1 MLDAALRARLAPAL
15 EAAAR
20 PLAAR
25 GVRAATVTAAG
36 FVVGVGSCVAAA
48 LALWPLALVL
58 WLLNRALDGLDGAL
72 ARLRG
77 ATDLGGFL
85 DIVADLAVYG
95 GFVVGVAVAVPGAR
109 LACAVLLA
117 SYYLNAGAW
126 LAYSSLAE
134 RRGLAVGDDRSLR
147 FVTGV
152 AEGGETIA
160 AYTLFCLLPHAA
172 ATIAWVFAAAVAATA
187 LQRLVHAVRTL

>member
-25 GVRAATVTAAG
+25 GVRATSVTAAG
-36 FVVGVGSCVAAA
+36 FVVGVGACVAAA
-48 LALWPLALVL
+48 LALWPLALAL

-72 ARLRG
+72 ARVRG

-85 DIVADLAVYG
+85 DILADLAVYG
-95 GFVVGVAVAVPGAR
+95 GFVAGVAVAEPGAR

-134 RRGLAVGDDRSLR
+134 RRRLAVGDDRSLR
-147 FVTGV
+147 FVTGL
-152 AEGGETIA
+152 AEGTETIV
-160 AYTLFCLLPHAA
+160 AYTLFCLLPSAA
-172 ATIAWVFAAAVAATA
+172 ATIAWVFASVVVVTA
-187 LQRLVHAVRTL
+187 LQRLVYAVRTL

>member
-1 MLDAALRARLAPAL
+1 VLDAALRARLAPAL

-25 GVRAATVTAAG
+25 GVRAGSVTAAG
-36 FVVGVGSCVAAA
+36 FAVGVGACVAAA
-48 LALWPLALVL
+48 LALWPVALAL
-58 WLLNRALDGLDGAL
+58 WLLNRVLDGLDGAL
-72 ARLRG
+72 ARLHG

-95 GFVVGVAVAVPGAR
+95 GFVAGVAVAEPGAR
-109 LACAVLLA
+109 LACVVLLVG
-117 SYYLNAGAW
+117 YYVNAGAW

-134 RRGLAVGDDRSLR
+134 RRRLAVGDDRSLR

-152 AEGGETIA
+152 AEGSETIV
-160 AYTLFCLLPHAA
+160 AYTLFCLLPGAA
-172 ATIAWVFAAAVAATA
+172 ATIAWVFAAMVAVTA
-187 LQRLVHAVRTL
+187 LQRLVYAVRTL

>member
-25 GVRAATVTAAG
+25 GVRATSVTAAG
-36 FVVGVGSCVAAA
+36 FAVGAGACVAAA
-48 LALWPLALVL
+48 LALWALALAL

-72 ARLRG
+72 ARLHG
-77 ATDLGGFL
+77 ATDRGGFL

-95 GFVVGVAVAVPGAR
+95 GFVAGVAVAVPGAR

-134 RRGLAVGDDRSLR
+134 RRRLAVGDDRSLR

-152 AEGGETIA
+152 AEGTETVV
-160 AYTLFCLLPHAA
+160 AYTLFCLLPAAA
-172 ATIAWVFAAAVAATA
+172 ATIAWVFAVAVAATV